1 MGGLSFA
8 VANDRPS
15 LLPLLVLLFV
25 ILFVCHSRRESAV
38 AFLFVILSERSES
51 MDLRLSV
58 LALRREQ
65 GASAP

>member
-25 ILFVCHSRRESAV
+25 IPEGNLLLSLFI
-38 AFLFVILSERSES
+38 ILRERSES